1 MHWESSIIT
10 KRIIGKAYSKCK
22 CPVFTNIQQ
31 TLHYNVAL
39 DKYNWRERLTV
50 VVLDRFF
57 FICGEKKVVAG
68 WVALDR
74 WSFYTVTIVWEMAW
88 VDSALVV

>member
-1 MHWESSIIT
+1 MKPPHRFESGTMYWESSIIT
-10 KRIIGKAYSKCK
+10 KSIIGKAYSKCK

-39 DKYNWRERLTV
+39 DKYNWRERLT
-50 VVLDRFF
+50 
-57 FICGEKKVVAG
+57 KKVVAG

-74 WSFYTVTIVWEMAW
+74 WSFYTVTIVWELAW